1 MLKQC
6 SAQDESSV
14 RCEMQGKNSF
24 CSASKTRHKIKG
36 RKKIMLWTLISFV
49 GFTILV
55 AVISYFKTQDDNQS
69 TSEGYFLAGRGLPG
83 VVIAGSLLLTNL
95 SAEQLVGSNGQTW
108 LVGMSPMA
116 FEVLAAPCCIA
127 LALFAAPRYLKSGI
141 TTIPQL
147 IGLRFDRST
156 KLWFSILY
164 IVLALVVQIPVVLYS
179 GSLVFENIF
188 GLSGILGVTKFQAI
202 VILCIAISVIG
213 SIYAIFGGLKAVA
226 VSDTVNG
233 IGLLI
238 GGLAVPFLALNVLG
252 HTANGGG
259 IIEDMRYLI
268 ENHSDMLNSIAPA
281 ESSAPAVPWPTVFTG
296 MVILGLQSWCTNQAY
311 VQRVLAA
318 KNLKEAQK
326 GALLCA
332 TLKIIGFM
340 YLALPGV
347 IAYALFQLN
356 GTEITMMDDAYP
368 TMIMQI
374 VPAPLMGFFAAVM
387 FGAILSSFNSFLNSI
402 NTMFTL
408 DIYKE
413 FIKPEAN
420 ELQMV
425 KIGKKVGIMFAVL
438 TTIIG
443 PMVYF
448 FPGGMRT
455 FLDSL
460 VMLVALP
467 VLSAVFGGFF
477 FKFLPKFTAKFI
489 LIFHIVFYGSFLL
502 ISPSYSL
509 FGGGNG
515 TIHYLYAVLVLWPLE
530 MIIMALLNSNNKKKH
545 PELVAWVQ
553 KDVGAV
559 DLTPWKYRGIAAV
572 GILLFIAVVYL
583 AFSPLGIGTWAYS
596 QPF

>member
-1 MLKQC
+1 MNIKCTQNIYK
-6 SAQDESSV
+6 SANGVSNV
-14 RCEMQGKNSF
+14 
-24 CSASKTRHKIKG
+24 TYY
-36 RKKIMLWTLISFV
+36 
-49 GFTILV
+49 ILV
-55 AVISYFKTQDDNQS
+55 PEGVEVRGIVQLSHGMCEYFSRYTAFAK
-69 TSEGYFLAGRGLPG
+69 YLCGLG
-83 VVIAGSLLLTNL
+83 FIVCGNDHIGHGASVSRTADLG
-95 SAEQLVGSNGQTW
+95 
-108 LVGMSPMA
+108 
-116 FEVLAAPCCIA
+116 F
-127 LALFAAPRYLKSGI
+127 FAARDGWKYL
-141 TTIPQL
+141 
-147 IGLRFDRST
+147 
-156 KLWFSILY
+156 
-164 IVLALVVQIPVVLYS
+164 
-179 GSLVFENIF
+179 
-188 GLSGILGVTKFQAI
+188 
-202 VILCIAISVIG
+202 
-213 SIYAIFGGLKAVA
+213 VA
-226 VSDTVNG
+226 
-233 IGLLI
+233 
-238 GGLAVPFLALNVLG
+238 
-252 HTANGGG
+252 
-259 IIEDMRYLI
+259 
-268 ENHSDMLNSIAPA
+268 NHADKLNSIAPINA
-281 ESSAPAVPWPTVFTG
+281 EAPAVPWPTVFTG
-296 MVILGLQSWCTNQAY
+296 MIFLSLQSWCTNQAY

-368 TMIMQI
+368 TMIMQV

-425 KIGKKVGIMFAVL
+425 KIGKKVGIAFAVL

-448 FPGGMRT
+448 FPGGLRT

-477 FKFLPKFTAKFI
+477 FKYLPKFTAKFI
-489 LIFHIVFYGSFLL
+489 MIFHIVFYGAFLL

-509 FGGGNG
+509 FGGSDG
-515 TIHYLYAVLVLWPLE
+515 TIHYLYAVLVLWPIE

-545 PELVAWVQ
+545 PELAAWVQ
-553 KDVGAV
+553 KDAGAV
-559 DLTPWKYRGIAAV
+559 DLTPWKYRGIASVA
-572 GILLFIAVVYL
+572 ILLFVAVVYL
-583 AFSPLGIGTWAYS
+583 AFSPLGVGTWAYS

>member
-1 MLKQC
+1 
-6 SAQDESSV
+6 
-14 RCEMQGKNSF
+14 
-24 CSASKTRHKIKG
+24 
-36 RKKIMLWTLISFV
+36 MLWTLISFV
-49 GFTILV
+49 GFTVLV
-55 AVISYFKTQDDNQS
+55 AVISYFKTKNDNQS

-83 VVIAGSLLLTNL
+83 FVIAGSLLLTNL

-108 LVGMSPMA
+108 LVGMSPLA
-116 FEVLAAPCCIA
+116 FEVSAAPCCIA

-147 IGLRFDRST
+147 IGLRFDRTT

-188 GLSGILGVTKFQAI
+188 GLSSILGVTKFQSV
-202 VILCIAISVIG
+202 VILCVSISVIG

-233 IGLLI
+233 VGLLI
-238 GGLAVPFLALNVLG
+238 GGLAVPFLALHVLG
-252 HTANGGG
+252 NTANGGG
-259 IIEDMRYLI
+259 IIEGVCYLV
-268 ENHSDMLNSIAPA
+268 ENHSDMLNAIAPVNA
-281 ESSAPAVPWPTVFTG
+281 SAPSVPWPTVFTS
-296 MVILGLQSWCTNQAY
+296 MIFLSLQSWCTNQAY

-318 KNLKEAQK
+318 KDLKEAQK

-368 TMIMQI
+368 TMIMQV

-402 NTMFTL
+402 DTMFTL

-413 FIKPEAN
+413 FINPKAN

-425 KIGKKVGIMFAVL
+425 KIGKKVGILFAVL

-448 FPGGMRT
+448 FPGGLRT

-545 PELVAWVQ
+545 PELEAWVQ
-553 KDVGAV
+553 QDVGAV

>member
-1 MLKQC
+1 MK
-6 SAQDESSV
+6 EGIPMV
-14 RCEMQGKNSF
+14 
-24 CSASKTRHKIKG
+24 
-36 RKKIMLWTLISFV
+36 WTMATFI

-55 AVISYFKTQDDNQS
+55 AVISYVKTKGDDQS
-69 TSEGYFLAGRGLPG
+69 TADGYFLAGRGLPG
-83 VVIAGSLLLTNL
+83 FVIAGSLLLTNL
-95 SAEQLVGSNGQTW
+95 SAEQLVGTNGQTW
-108 LVGMSPMA
+108 SVGMSPMA
-116 FEVLAAPCCIA
+116 FEIVAAPCCIV

-141 TTIPQL
+141 TTIPEL
-147 IGLRFDRST
+147 IGLRYDRST
-156 KLWFSILY
+156 KLWFSIAYILLY
-164 IVLALVVQIPVVLYS
+164 IVVQIPVILYS

-188 GLSGILGVTKFQAI
+188 NVSGILGVTKFQAVI
-202 VILCIAISVIG
+202 ILCIIISVIG

-233 IGLLI
+233 VGLLI
-238 GGLAVPFLALNVLG
+238 GGLAVPFLALHVLG
-252 HTANGGG
+252 STANGGG
-259 IIEDMRYLI
+259 IIEGMRYLI

-347 IAYALFQLN
+347 IAYAIFN
-356 GTEITMMDDAYP
+356 IEGTQVSMMDDAYP
-368 TMIMQI
+368 ALITRV
-374 VPAPLMGFFAAVM
+374 VPQPIMGFFAAVM